1 MGAVRYIMK
10 KDLGSL
16 EAVDRKQAM
25 EWTRIAWEQ
34 VKKETIVNCFR
45 HTGLF
50 EDDGNGNDITEA
62 ANKEDMALSE
72 ELRDLIKQVHGD
84 DVDINDVE
92 IVPLEEKNVHAVNSF
107 EEIVN
112 RVIERM
118 QSDREGMRL

>member
-1 MGAVRYIMK
+1 MGAVRYIKK

-92 IVPLEEKNVHAVNSF
+92 IVPLEEKTC
-107 EEIVN
+107 
-112 RVIERM
+112 M
-118 QSDREGMRL
+118 Q